1 MGPNKE
7 SVTSLTSVDWSTLPA
22 PLDDGAVDHLE
33 GLNLPSL
40 SLACST
46 PRSQR

>member
-7 SVTSLTSVDWSTLPA
+7 SVTSLTTVDASTLPA
-22 PLDDGAVDHLE
+22 PVDDGAADHLE